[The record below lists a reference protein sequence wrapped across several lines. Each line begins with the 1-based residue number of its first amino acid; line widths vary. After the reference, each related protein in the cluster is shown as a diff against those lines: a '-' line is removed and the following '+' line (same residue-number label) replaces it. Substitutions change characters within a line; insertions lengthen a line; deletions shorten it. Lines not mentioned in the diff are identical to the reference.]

1 MVFAAYTVWWWIE
14 GLAGRRYRDLVL
26 SLVVLAALYVTVH
39 INFYRIDP
47 MSGFAQSH
55 YRLGTIQEKEGKFEQ
70 AHASYLKAVELD
82 PDLVQA
88 WVNLG
93 GALLMKWDFQG
104 CLEANQEALRRQ
116 DDMAI
121 AHFNMGQAYLYLN
134 EAEEL
139 VRCNRRVLELDPNHA
154 AGHYF
159 LAVGLLAR
167 GQVAE
172 ARAESDRALAL
183 GYQPR
188 PEFLKSLDRA
198 EKALDRTDTTS
209 TPPEAKADGDAKEE

>member
-1 MVFAAYTVWWWIE
+1 MNVETRQDRVARWQQRVEEQPDSAAAHFNL
-14 GLAGRRYRDLVL
+14 GLAHTERGRMMAAAAEYR
-26 SLVVLAALYVTVH
+26 
-39 INFYRIDP
+39 R
-47 MSGFAQSH
+47 
-55 YRLGTIQEKEGKFEQ
+55 
-70 AHASYLKAVELD
+70 AVELD

-104 CLEANQEALRRQ
+104 CLEANQEAVRRQ
-116 DDMAI
+116 EDLVV
-121 AHFNMGQAYLYLN
+121 AHFNMGQAYLYLDR
-134 EAEEL
+134 AEEL
-139 VRCNRRVLELDPNHA
+139 VRCNRRVLELEPSHA

-159 LAVGLLAR
+159 LAVGLLATR
-167 GQVAE
+167 QVAE

-198 EKALDRTDTTS
+198 EKAAVRKDTTS
-209 TPPEAKADGDAKEE
+209 ASPDAGADGDAKEE